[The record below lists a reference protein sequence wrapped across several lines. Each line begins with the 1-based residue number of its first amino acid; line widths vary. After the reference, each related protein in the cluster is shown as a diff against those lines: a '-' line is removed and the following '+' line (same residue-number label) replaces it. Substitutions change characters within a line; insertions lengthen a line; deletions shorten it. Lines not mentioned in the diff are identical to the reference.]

1 MYVYEKIFFKIFII
15 IAIII
20 SVQGQCS
27 RVESEIVAKD
37 KTKILKHNYI
47 LVNSVNNT
55 PAQVEVSYSVFMAG
69 NTENTVKA
77 EILTTPFIIGGE
89 DVQVLYDSIGY
100 RLKGKPDGGQSVL
113 KRGYASKGADFLSI
127 KNLSNADLEYCVIGN
142 QPLKYYPVSEIDNWS
157 NLSNKNQID
166 KSKVVKYSPTPI
178 YKSTPVL
185 YLFKPELAPQKEV
198 YVPWAFGSCDGVSC
212 SISDVQAKLIS
223 LKTPV
228 FGEVT
233 ADSPLSISEII
244 GLYREEYNAG
254 YILYQDYQ
262 KFRRGQ
268 ISSVNQ
274 SVISE
279 RLKIKHY
286 GTIPANQTLSNTG
299 QVWFVNT
306 YQGFYANDNID

>member
-1 MYVYEKIFFKIFII
+1 MRCTKLEYEEGGTKETFF
-15 IAIII
+15 
-20 SVQGQCS
+20 
-27 RVESEIVAKD
+27 
-37 KTKILKHNYI
+37 KHNYI
-47 LVNSVNNT
+47 LVNSKNNT
-55 PAQVEVSYSVFMAG
+55 PAQVEVSYSIFVAG
-69 NTENTVKA
+69 NAENIVKTET
-77 EILTTPFIIGGE
+77 LTTPFVFGGE
-89 DVQVLYDSIGY
+89 DVKIFYKEMLNKQTNNISFKDIIRNYS
-100 RLKGKPDGGQSVL
+100 P
-113 KRGYASKGADFLSI
+113 KGADYISI
-127 KNLSNADLEYCVIGN
+127 KNLSNVDLEYCVIGN

-178 YKSTPVL
+178 YRGTPLL
-185 YLFKPELAPQKEV
+185 YLLKPELAPQKEV

-233 ADSPLSISEII
+233 ANSPLSISEII

-274 SVISE
+274 SVVSDRFI
-279 RLKIKHY
+279 KIKHY